1 MKEHFPKI
9 MLLRQTWQEEHRE
22 KGEKAKRG
30 LQSKQVN
37 FILEI
42 SALSV
47 TDKGQQVPGQGLWV
61 VRGQT
66 EVILAMAT
74 ESRSASASLL
84 LA

>member
-1 MKEHFPKI
+1 

-37 FILEI
+37 FFFVEI

-47 TDKGQQVPGQGLWV
+47 TDKRQQVPGQGLWV

>member
-1 MKEHFPKI
+1 MV
-9 MLLRQTWQEEHRE
+9 LRQTWQEKHRE

-37 FILEI
+37 YFGNI
-42 SALSV
+42 SSFSV
-47 TDKGQQVPGQGLWV
+47 TDERQQVPGQGLWV